1 MIKHKSDPFLA
12 QTSVMLVVLMV
23 MYVLG
28 GDAATVDHL
37 LVTR

>member
-1 MIKHKSDPFLA
+1 MIKPNSDPLLA
-12 QTSVMLVVLMV
+12 QTSVMLVVLVV

-28 GDAATVDHL
+28 GDAATVDQL